1 MASYKLTIRHGS
13 KVTREGHESLTGALE
28 ALRSNGERIRAEGDL
43 PEASMIRTYEPGD
56 RVKARLEISAG
67 GFLRRRDA
75 GLDVMGDGALVPFH
89 GGVVRRPLEAENG
102 VGPYEAIEAAL
113 RAGNS

>member
-43 PEASMIRTYEPGD
+43 PEVSMIRTTSPATASKPGS
-56 RVKARLEISAG
+56 RS
-67 GFLRRRDA
+67 
-75 GLDVMGDGALVPFH
+75 
-89 GGVVRRPLEAENG
+89 RPAASCAAEM
-102 VGPYEAIEAAL
+102 PA
-113 RAGNS
+113 ST